1 MLKEDVARAR
11 RQLEDLEAA
20 AASTTADTD
29 DGDDKKYELLVKRDQ
44 DMQQFID
51 KFDEVCM
58 KCDNV
63 LRPMRT
69 SFCGVWYVCLDTRR
83 ALSNS

>member
-11 RQLEDLEAA
+11 KQLEDLEAA
-20 AASTTADTD
+20 ASSATTEGD

-51 KFDEVCM
+51 KFDEV
-58 KCDNV
+58 
-63 LRPMRT
+63 
-69 SFCGVWYVCLDTRR
+69 
-83 ALSNS
+83 